1 MHNLLV
7 INGTE
12 FPTPEGSFD
21 VKYKDTTN
29 EYRGENGKKT
39 VEIIRRDVC
48 SISVTY
54 NGLEEDRANMLHSA
68 LSTVNEVTF
77 CKKGTMVTVEMKLSD
92 VSVPKKYYKNGLS
105 VWGMSFSLEEL

>member
-7 INGTE
+7 INGIE
-12 FPTPEGSFD
+12 FPIPEGSFD
-21 VKYKDTTN
+21 VKYKDITN
-29 EYRGENGKKT
+29 EYSGENGKKT
-39 VEIIRRDVC
+39 VEIIRKDVC

-54 NGLEEDRANMLHSA
+54 NGLEEGRANMLHGV

-77 CKKGTMVTVEMKLSD
+77 WKKGVMVTVEMKLSD
-92 VSVPKKYYKNGLS
+92 VSVPKKYYRNGLS

>member
-7 INGTE
+7 VNGTV

-21 VKYKDTTN
+21 VKYKDITN
-29 EYRGENGKKT
+29 EYSGENGKKT
-39 VEIIRRDVC
+39 VEIIRKNLC

-54 NGLEEDRANMLHSA
+54 NGLEEDRANMLHNV
-68 LSTVNEVTF
+68 LDTVNEVAF
-77 CKKGTMVTVEMKLSD
+77 YKKGVLVTVQMKLSD
-92 VSVPKKYYKNGLS
+92 VSKPKKYYQNGLS